1 MCYSNV
7 SSSSCTISRV
17 IPMHASSFHARV
29 RKCRISYSSFVN
41 VQINMASF
49 PSGVV
54 SRRLDP
60 LLTSIFIMMSLGH
73 DHNKKWT
80 SVLSVEMVL
89 GVFLEP

>member
-1 MCYSNV
+1 MHVSN
-7 SSSSCTISRV
+7 
-17 IPMHASSFHARV
+17 FHARV
-29 RKCRISYSSFVN
+29 RKCGISYSSFVN

-49 PSGVV
+49 PCGVV

-60 LLTSIFIMMSLGH
+60 LLTSIFIMTSLG
-73 DHNKKWT
+73 HNKKWT